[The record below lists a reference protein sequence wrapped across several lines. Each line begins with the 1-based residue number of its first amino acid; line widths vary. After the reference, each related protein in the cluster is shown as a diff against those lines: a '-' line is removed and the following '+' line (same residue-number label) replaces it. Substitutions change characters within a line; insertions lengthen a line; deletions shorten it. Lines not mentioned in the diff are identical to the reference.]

1 MDFLFIFVWL
11 LVPIFWA
18 LILRVASIR
27 LQDISIPS
35 ILFWF
40 ILLFGYLGYPI
51 LWFGLD
57 PYRSDEL
64 VDQSI
69 FLDMFFMSSV
79 AITFLFL
86 GVLIGRLILGPLKV
100 RHVFRAQ
107 NFIDDSKV
115 HRKLIQLSCGLFLVC
130 CFALYQYVS
139 QVGLSN
145 LALLVSLD
153 FFPAADV
160 TRLRSDAS
168 NNFNNYAL
176 YKLFMSQLLLFCT
189 FIFFTLYLRK
199 KTKIMS
205 LLSYLAITIS
215 AFSLT
220 MAGEKGQIIQL
231 LLGLV
236 LVWTI
241 VRRGGTISVRN
252 FVFFAL
258 IGFIV
263 IVPLYTLMMNA
274 PSLTD
279 GFLQVL
285 SRTMTGQLHPAYVYL
300 EYIPEHRDFLL
311 GTTFPN
317 PGSIFPY
324 EAVTISQELMAWY
337 NPKEAALGIVGSMP
351 AMFWVE
357 SYINF
362 GVFSLP
368 VIPLLLGSF
377 LYVINYLVLKIA
389 ADPLVISLYVWL
401 ILFYKDLSVSFFSDF
416 LINTHVF
423 AIIVI
428 SIIFYFLSH
437 NGRLRLVKRRQ

>member
-1 MDFLFIFVWL
+1 M
-11 LVPIFWA
+11 PAFWA

-69 FLDMFFMSSV
+69 FVDMFFMSSV

-86 GVLIGRLILGPLKV
+86 GVLFGRLILGPLKI
-100 RHVFRAQ
+100 RHVFKAQ
-107 NFIDDSKV
+107 NFIDDRKV
-115 HRKLIQLSCGLFLVC
+115 RRKLIQLSCGIFLVC

-168 NNFNNYAL
+168 NNLNNYSL
-176 YKLFMSQLLLFCT
+176 YKLFMSHLLLFCT
-189 FIFFTLYLRK
+189 FIFFTLYLSK
-199 KTKIMS
+199 ETKIMR
-205 LLSYLAITIS
+205 LLSYSAITIS

-241 VRRGGTISVRN
+241 VRRGGTISIRS

-263 IVPLYTLMMNA
+263 IVPLYSLMMGA
-274 PSLTD
+274 PSLID
-279 GFLQVL
+279 GLLQVL

-311 GTTFPN
+311 GATFPN

-324 EAVTISQELMAWY
+324 KAVTITQELMAWY
-337 NPKEAALGIVGSMP
+337 NPKQAASGIVGSMP
-351 AMFWVE
+351 AMFWIE

-362 GVFSLP
+362 GRLSLP
-368 VIPLLLGSF
+368 IISLLLGGL
-377 LYVINYLVLKIA
+377 LYFINYLVLKIA
-389 ADPLVISLYVWL
+389 ADPLSISLYVWL
-401 ILFYKDLSVSFFSDF
+401 VIFYKDLAVTFFSNY
-416 LINTHVF
+416 LINTYLF
-423 AIIVI
+423 ATIVTF
-428 SIIFYFLSH
+428 SIMYCIAYRGRVRLSQ
-437 NGRLRLVKRRQ
+437 RRP